1 MLEWKDVLE
10 MVVSR
15 LGNDPES
22 GACVLE
28 FLTVLPEEI
37 IEGRKITL
45 TVRGA
50 ESPLVGQHSTTLGTQ
65 VRI

>member
-10 MVVSR
+10 VVVSA

-22 GACVLE
+22 GPCVLE
-28 FLTVLPEEI
+28 FLTVIPEEVT
-37 IEGRKITL
+37 EGRKITL
-45 TVRGA
+45 SVRGA
-50 ESPLVGQHSTTLGTQ
+50 ESPLFGPYSWTLDTQ